1 MRKLFRTKRTV
12 ILFAAMVFAVL
23 SVIFAAA
30 SSIME
35 HPEEDSAKGGL
46 VAGNTVKDDERQYG
60 SRGMGSGKSRVYE
73 KGTGIADLSAG
84 NFLVVIDPGHGGNDY
99 GTGAEGI
106 DEKDIVLEI
115 SLKLGKL
122 LEDSGIKVLYT
133 RSTDEYITLGKRAEI
148 ANNAGADLF
157 ISVHIN
163 ALEDDTL
170 CSGSETLFSGKD
182 DNSEGKID
190 SERFAGIV
198 QDEIVTALGT
208 KDNGIIERPRL
219 AVLRQTNMPAVI
231 AELGYITNESDRE
244 KLKSDKYKEL
254 AAEALFTASL
264 KALDEMQR

>member
-1 MRKLFRTKRTV
+1 MRKLFRTKRTL
-12 ILFAAMVFAVL
+12 ILFAALVFAVL
-23 SVIFAAA
+23 SVVFAVA
-30 SSIME
+30 SSIMDHSE
-35 HPEEDSAKGGL
+35 GDSSKRGL
-46 VAGNTVKDDERQYG
+46 VAGSTVKDNERQYG
-60 SRGMGSGKSRVYE
+60 SRGMDSGKSRAYE
-73 KGTGIADLSAG
+73 EREEVADRSEG

-106 DEKDIVLEI
+106 DEKDVVLEI

-122 LEDSGIKVLYT
+122 LEDSGVKVLYT
-133 RSTDEYITLGKRAEI
+133 RSTDEYITLGKRAQI

-170 CSGSETLFSGKD
+170 CSGSETLFCGKD
-182 DNSEGKID
+182 SNSEGKMD
-190 SERFAGIV
+190 SERFAQMV
-198 QDEIVTALGT
+198 QSEIVEALGT

-231 AELGYITNESDRE
+231 AELGYITNASDRE